1 MFHFDEDSGGIIKRT
16 ILKMLGRAWKETRNI
31 LYYDHYDSQLTIGQN
46 IEGRPPKITMDHWRR
61 YLDYHN
67 SEDTKE
73 KCRKNAANRLKQLY
87 THISRLKSLARL
99 GEEEEKIAEIE

>member
-67 SEDTKE
+67 SEDTKVIYFYFIIE
-73 KCRKNAANRLKQLY
+73 KFYLCYIELVKN
-87 THISRLKSLARL
+87 
-99 GEEEEKIAEIE
+99 GV